1 MKTLTFTLFVL
12 SITTLASG
20 QDKLPKEDTE
30 NYARLCVEG
39 FGKPVDA
46 QLDTHGDAAKAV
58 AVRGEGGGAMVIPDK
73 HLTADKIEKADKD
86 VVPVGQL
93 WLRKWVP
100 VANGKSVPS
109 DKNRVV
115 TVKLDGK
122 DRPMPVLLLGVR
134 KSGTDLELVVYA
146 RDTEPALSLKL
157 QKVEFVQEVPI
168 DMEWDRGEKN
178 VDKLTITILGKYRTV
193 VPVSRE

>member
-1 MKTLTFTLFVL
+1 
-12 SITTLASG
+12 
-20 QDKLPKEDTE
+20 
-30 NYARLCVEG
+30 
-39 FGKPVDA
+39 
-46 QLDTHGDAAKAV
+46 
-58 AVRGEGGGAMVIPDK
+58 MVIPDK

-146 RDTEPALSLKL
+146 RDTEPVMSLKL

>member
-58 AVRGEGGGAMVIPDK
+58 AVRG
-73 HLTADKIEKADKD
+73 
-86 VVPVGQL
+86 
-93 WLRKWVP
+93 
-100 VANGKSVPS
+100 
-109 DKNRVV
+109 
-115 TVKLDGK
+115 
-122 DRPMPVLLLGVR
+122 
-134 KSGTDLELVVYA
+134 
-146 RDTEPALSLKL
+146 
-157 QKVEFVQEVPI
+157 
-168 DMEWDRGEKN
+168 
-178 VDKLTITILGKYRTV
+178 
-193 VPVSRE
+193 